1 MKQQLIERCSHFV
14 PTGVKAVT
22 YFRPTNLD
30 TPDPWLWFDRLVP
43 LFIIALAVLIL
54 AWSFA

>member
-1 MKQQLIERCSHFV
+1 M
-14 PTGVKAVT
+14 T